1 MREVHTHNDGTRNS
15 LQNPHYGGGGGG
27 VEENLSYIVSIVLNA
42 DCWTRTRLPFSR
54 GESATYRRVQTEKK
68 IKKAT
73 DVKILLRCTY
83 NVNQSNTVQKLTFR
97 GVLRE
102 ILAFWKDLK

>member
-1 MREVHTHNDGTRNS
+1 MLIAGLGLD
-15 LQNPHYGGGGGG
+15 Y
-27 VEENLSYIVSIVLNA
+27 
-42 DCWTRTRLPFSR
+42 PFHVVK
-54 GESATYRRVQTEKK
+54 ALLTVVYKLKK
-68 IKKAT
+68 NKKAT